1 MLTSLKPGLY
11 GIADT
16 AQGDPVQTAIS
27 LAQAGCPTVQLRAKD
42 WTHAAIT
49 AAAATI
55 APKLRAL
62 GTCFI
67 INDFPDIALRVKAD
81 GVHLGQD
88 DADIDAARSLLG
100 EGRIIGLSTH
110 SLTQAQGATGAD
122 YIGFGP
128 VFTTAS
134 KTNALASRGIA
145 ELREV
150 VSTAPCP
157 VVAIGGIGAGNLHRV
172 VETGVHAWACIA
184 ALHAAPTLGDAVR
197 SLSG

>member
-1 MLTSLKPGLY
+1 MLTSLRPGLY

-16 AQGDPVQTAIS
+16 SQGDPVRTAIG

-49 AAAATI
+49 TAAATI

-67 INDFPDIALRVKAD
+67 INDFPDIALHVNAD

-88 DADIDAARSLLG
+88 DADVAGARSLIG

-110 SLTQAQGATGAD
+110 NLTQAQGATGVD

-134 KTNALASRGIA
+134 KINALPSRGIE

-150 VSTAPCP
+150 VSSAPCP
-157 VVAIGGIGAGNLHRV
+157 VVAIGGIGRSNLPQV

-184 ALHAAPTLGDAVR
+184 ALHGAPTLDDAVR
-197 SLSG
+197 ALSA